1 MGVYTTI
8 KFKETFK
15 NGLNRTIMD
24 HYMIEVED
32 KISFRDCFMSVVKS
46 KSLGSSLFLHR
57 LDPPSPRDEVCC
69 FISEIKDKEEIRASP
84 ILCIKAAL
92 EAHSCNFLTFD
103 IVRNDAITTT
113 SESNSNAFHIL
124 MKNARSQAKASRFY
138 PLKYANPQ
146 RSDWVLFNDI
156 SSVLEKD
163 GTFFD
168 AGQELVARK
177 IANQIS
183 SSIYYILPHLS
194 KLKARGYDFPKLF
207 LENLNIR
214 EDESQ
219 RYNNPTNHKHR
230 TPHLSSNTLKQYAD
244 ELFRILTEPVFITD
258 RFNSLKQNVTQLA
271 KIFIKYSQYLDSCN
285 EAMNQNHSAF
295 EPLRSTNDGSSSA
308 FQMKPRNALKM
319 PVIIDRYK
327 SLELKLSSFL
337 FYEPLLV
344 NDFAPVNRQK
354 RYRYILELS
363 MRYQTET
370 YSYSAGNYVG
380 ASHFVW
386 RTPPCADFNASK
398 QVMSNIDKQIPMYH
412 TRMMR
417 REFQSRFEGLVSTKP
432 VVMQE
437 MYRFLTGDRTQ
448 VVNDISNEAKARLDI
463 LLQTGDSENLV
474 DLHELIGVNL

>member
-380 ASHFVW
+380 TSHFVW